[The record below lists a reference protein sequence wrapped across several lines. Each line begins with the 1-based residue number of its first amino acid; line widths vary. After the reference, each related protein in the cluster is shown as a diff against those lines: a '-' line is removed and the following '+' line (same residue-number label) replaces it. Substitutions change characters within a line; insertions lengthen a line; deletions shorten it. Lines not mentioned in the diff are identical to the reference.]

1 MFFKNNFGQ
10 TSYSY
15 SSKTHVPEIDLT
27 NSAADRTRRKVG
39 TTQVKNKP
47 AAWTRLEVKGYLFLK
62 ELQPGCIE
70 REPQNPMGVHQTPP
84 FLGER
89 HRERKTPY

>member
-1 MFFKNNFGQ
+1 MPCSRGEGK
-10 TSYSY
+10 
-15 SSKTHVPEIDLT
+15 
-27 NSAADRTRRKVG
+27 AG
-39 TTQVKNKP
+39 TTQVENKP
-47 AAWTRLEVKGYLFLK
+47 AAGTRLEVKGYLFLI

-70 REPQNPMGVHQTPP
+70 REPQNPTGVHQTPP